1 MIFYDIFFLISAE
14 NYFLYLKRKFT
25 TASLTW
31 EMSFT
36 MVFVTVPYIPD
47 LLVILDHGAPLQIRF
62 FV

>member
-1 MIFYDIFFLISAE
+1 MQSFRKGMIFYDIFFLISAE

-36 MVFVTVPYIPD
+36 MVFVTVPYRS
-47 LLVILDHGAPLQIRF
+47 LYVAEC
-62 FV
+62 

>member
-1 MIFYDIFFLISAE
+1 MTGYIFFLTSAE

-36 MVFVTVPYIPD
+36 MVFVTVPYRS
-47 LLVILDHGAPLQIRF
+47 LYVAEC
-62 FV
+62 